1 MNRLNVTH
9 CKALYV
15 VIKTRICKNQSIY
28 LQSSDEHSYWLVF
41 ALLYWLMFI
50 LLSGIFVDV
59 EEFFLLF
66 FGGERD
72 SAKSHGQ
79 KTKRKKMRKE
89 S

>member
-15 VIKTRICKNQSIY
+15 VIKTRICKNQSLY

-59 EEFFLLF
+59 EEFFCSFLGVNVTLP
-66 FGGERD
+66 
-72 SAKSHGQ
+72 SHMVKKQ
-79 KTKRKKMRKE
+79 SEKR
-89 S
+89 